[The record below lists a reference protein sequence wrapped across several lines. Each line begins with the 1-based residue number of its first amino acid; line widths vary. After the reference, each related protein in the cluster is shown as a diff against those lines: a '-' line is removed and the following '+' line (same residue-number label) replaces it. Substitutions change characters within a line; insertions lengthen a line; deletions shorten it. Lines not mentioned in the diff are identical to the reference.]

1 VRERAAIRPAPPP
14 PPTLSEAEA
23 ILPARIYIN
32 GRFLQQ
38 PVTGV
43 QRYARELLK
52 AWDEMLAAGEIDSRA
67 VEFRVLAPP
76 GPIAPPV
83 LRHISL
89 RQVGRLRGHLWDQL
103 ELPLRVRDGILF
115 SPCNVHP
122 LLSLFVCPA
131 VVTVH
136 DLAWRL
142 SPDAYT
148 PTFRLAYR
156 VLVPAAL
163 RRAAAVITVS
173 EAEKRNIIKHF
184 PVVADRIHAVH
195 HGAPAVADPFPNGVL
210 SRQSTKFRLCTGGNI
225 SLWVGTLTR
234 RKNPQ
239 GAIDA
244 IALVN
249 KELKLP
255 LVMVGTNYRGFT
267 DAGLTIPHAS
277 GEIIRFT
284 DRLST
289 FAELAGLYRAAA
301 CLLFPSFY
309 EGFGLPA
316 LEAMAHGCPVVASDI
331 AALREV
337 CGDAA
342 VYCNPNEPSDIARKI
357 RMVVEDSQLRELL
370 RHRGFGRAREFSW
383 KKCARQTLGILRKV
397 AREIP
402 GSAHAVDATPSTHPE
417 AAAEHSST

>member
-1 VRERAAIRPAPPP
+1 MN
-14 PPTLSEAEA
+14 
-23 ILPARIYIN
+23 LPARIYIN

-52 AWDEMLAAGEIDSRA
+52 AWDQMLAAGEIDPRS
-67 VEFRVLAPP
+67 VDFRVLAPP
-76 GPIAPPV
+76 GPIAPPP
-83 LRHISL
+83 LRHISVS
-89 RQVGRLRGHLWDQL
+89 QVGRLRGHLWDQF
-103 ELPLRVRDGILF
+103 ELPLRVRDGTLF
-115 SPCNVHP
+115 SPCNLHP
-122 LLSLFVCPA
+122 LLSPSLCPG

-148 PTFRLAYR
+148 PAFRLAYR
-156 VLVPAAL
+156 ILVPAAL
-163 RRAAAVITVS
+163 RRAAAVITVTN
-173 EAEKRNIIKHF
+173 AEKRNIINHF
-184 PVVADRIHAVH
+184 PAVAGRIHAIH
-195 HGAPAVADPFPNGVL
+195 HGAPAVSQPRANGVL
-210 SRQSTKFRLCTGGNI
+210 SDACTNLHFCSGGNF

-244 IALVN
+244 VALVN
-249 KELKLP
+249 KEFKLP
-255 LVMVGTNYRGFT
+255 LVMVGTNYRGFRN
-267 DAGLTIPHAS
+267 AGLTTSHGT
-277 GEIIRFT
+277 GEIVQFM
-284 DRLST
+284 DRVRT
-289 FAELAGLYRAAA
+289 FAELARLYRAAA

-309 EGFGLPA
+309 EGFGLPV

-342 VYCNPNEPSDIARKI
+342 VYCNPNDPGDIAEKI
-357 RMVVEDSQLRELL
+357 RMVAKDPQLSDLL
-370 RHRGFGRAREFSW
+370 RRLGLARAAAFSW
-383 KKCARQTLGILRKV
+383 KNCARQTFAILRSAS

-402 GSAHAVDATPSTHPE
+402 APAHLAGATPSTPPE
-417 AAAEHSST
+417 RAPQHSST

>member
-1 VRERAAIRPAPPP
+1 MN
-14 PPTLSEAEA
+14 
-23 ILPARIYIN
+23 LPSRIYIN

-38 PVTGV
+38 RVTGV

-52 AWDEMLAAGEIDSRA
+52 TWDQMLAAGEIDPRS

-76 GPIAPPV
+76 GPIAPPP
-83 LRHISL
+83 LRYISL
-89 RQVGRLRGHLWDQL
+89 RQVGRLRGHLWDQF
-103 ELPLRVRDGILF
+103 ELPLRVRDGMLF
-115 SPCNVHP
+115 SPCNLHP
-122 LLSLFVCPA
+122 LLSPSLCPG

-148 PTFRLAYR
+148 PAFRLAYR
-156 VLVPAAL
+156 VIVPAAL
-163 RRAAAVITVS
+163 RRAAAIITVT

-184 PVVADRIHAVH
+184 PAVASRIHAVH
-195 HGAPAVADPFPNGVL
+195 HGAPAVVATQTNGVL
-210 SRQSTKFRLCTGGNI
+210 SNQCTNFDLCTGGNF

-244 IALVN
+244 VALVN
-249 KELKLP
+249 QELKLP
-255 LVMVGTNYRGFT
+255 LVMVGTNYRGFRN
-267 DAGLTIPHAS
+267 AGLTTTRVT
-277 GEIIRFT
+277 GEIVRFM
-284 DRLST
+284 DRVRT
-289 FAELAGLYRAAA
+289 FTELAGLYRAAA

-342 VYCNPNEPSDIARKI
+342 VCCNPNDPCDIAEKI
-357 RMVVEDSQLRELL
+357 RMVARDSQLGEAL
-370 RHRGFGRAREFSW
+370 RRLGLARAGEFSW
-383 KKCARQTLGILRKV
+383 KKCARQTFGILRSV
-397 AREIP
+397 IAREIP
-402 GSAHAVDATPSTHPE
+402 ASALAAGATPSN
-417 AAAEHSST
+417 AA

>member
-1 VRERAAIRPAPPP
+1 MN
-14 PPTLSEAEA
+14 
-23 ILPARIYIN
+23 LPARIYIN

-52 AWDEMLAAGEIDSRA
+52 AWDQMLAAGEIDPRG
-67 VEFRVLAPP
+67 VEFRLLAPP
-76 GPIAPPV
+76 GPIAPPP
-83 LRHISL
+83 LHYISL
-89 RQVGRLRGHLWDQL
+89 SQVGRLRGHLWDQF
-103 ELPLRVRDGILF
+103 ELPLRVRDGTLF

-122 LLSLFVCPA
+122 LLSPSLCPG

-148 PTFRLAYR
+148 PAFRLAYR

-163 RRAAAVITVS
+163 RRAAAVITVT
-173 EAEKRNIIKHF
+173 EAEKRNIINHF
-184 PVVADRIHAVH
+184 PTVTGRIHAVH
-195 HGAPAVADPFPNGVL
+195 HGAPAVPGPRPDDVL
-210 SRQSTKFRLCTGGNI
+210 SHDSTNLHSCSGGNF

-244 IALVN
+244 VALVN
-249 KELKLP
+249 KVLKMP
-255 LVMVGTNYRGFT
+255 LVMVGTNYRGFR
-267 DAGLTIPHAS
+267 DAGLTITHGT
-277 GEIIRFT
+277 GEIVRFM
-284 DRLST
+284 DRVRT

-309 EGFGLPA
+309 EGFGLPP
-316 LEAMAHGCPVVASDI
+316 LEAMALGCPVVASDI

-342 VYCNPNEPSDIARKI
+342 IYCNPNDPADIAEKI
-357 RMVVEDSQLRELL
+357 RMVAEDSQLRAVMRRLGL
-370 RHRGFGRAREFSW
+370 ARAREFSW
-383 KKCARQTLGILRKV
+383 KKCARQTFAILRSV
-397 AREIP
+397 SAREIP
-402 GSAHAVDATPSTHPE
+402 APALAAGVRPSTTRPE
-417 AAAEHSST
+417 RTPQHSST